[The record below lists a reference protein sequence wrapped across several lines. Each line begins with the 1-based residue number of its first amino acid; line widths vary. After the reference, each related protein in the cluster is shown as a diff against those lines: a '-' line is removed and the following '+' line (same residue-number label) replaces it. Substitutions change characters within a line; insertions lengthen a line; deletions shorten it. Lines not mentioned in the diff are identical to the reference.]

1 MKTLSSRLCGGD
13 ETFGRE
19 MEIIISQV
27 DNVLSYI
34 CLAVALAGSIYAIVA
49 KELVRR
55 FSLGSSPK
63 CHSTPAV
70 TALKPL
76 HGDEPHLYDCLR
88 SFCRQNYAGP
98 LQIIFGVGDPSDPAV
113 NVVRRLMTE
122 FADADISL
130 VIEPCV
136 HGANR
141 KIANLINM
149 SRFIRHDILVVA
161 DSDIQ
166 VSPDYLSCVVGA
178 LESPGTGMATCLY
191 CGAPGRGIVAHLA
204 AMAIDYHFLPSI
216 LVGLRL
222 GMARPAFGST
232 IALSRQMYDRIGG
245 FRAFADQLADDN
257 AMGEA
262 VRRTG
267 ARVAVPCMLV
277 AHVFPKQKPSDLL
290 NRELRWA
297 RTIRAVDG
305 PGFLAALVIHPLP
318 FALAAMIL
326 GDFDAVSVLM
336 VTGVL
341 YSRLNL
347 ERQIDAM
354 IGKGSFRW
362 ALGPLRDLLS
372 FLVHVAS
379 FFVSTVKWRDQRY
392 KVSANGTLVCLR
404 TSKP

>member
-1 MKTLSSRLCGGD
+1 MG
-13 ETFGRE
+13 
-19 MEIIISQV
+19 IIVSHV
-27 DNVLSYI
+27 SNVLSYF
-34 CLAVALAGSIYAIVA
+34 CLAVAIAGCVYAIVA

-55 FSLGSSPK
+55 FALGSSPE
-63 CHSTPAV
+63 CRSSPAV

-88 SFCRQNYAGP
+88 SFCQQNYAGP

-113 NVVRRLMTE
+113 SVVRRLMAE

-130 VIEPCV
+130 VIEPCI

-149 SRFIRHDILVVA
+149 SRLIRHDILVIA

-166 VSPDYLSCVVGA
+166 VSPDYLSRLVGA
-178 LESPGTGMATCLY
+178 LESPEIGMATCLY

-204 AMAIDYHFLPSI
+204 AMAVDYHFLPSV
-216 LVGLRL
+216 LVGLKL

-232 IALSRQMYDRIGG
+232 IALRRQMYDRIGG

-267 ARVAVPCMLV
+267 AKVAVPSMLV
-277 AHVFPKQKPSDLL
+277 AHVFPEQNPSDLL

-305 PGFLAALVIHPLP
+305 TGFLAALVIHPLP
-318 FALAAMIL
+318 FALAAAML
-326 GDFDAVSVLM
+326 GNFGAISVLM
-336 VTGVL
+336 ITGVL
-341 YSRLNL
+341 CSRLNL
-347 ERQIDAM
+347 ERQIDAV
-354 IGKGSFRW
+354 IGKNSSWW

-379 FFVSTVKWRDQRY
+379 FFVNTVKWRDQRY
-392 KVSANGTLVCLR
+392 KVCANGTLVCLR
-404 TSKP
+404 RNNP